1 MKETAV
7 NIWDNAVSY
16 VGVKLVAAVKM
27 ALGDYNT
34 HRGWQIPSN
43 ENPYAPGY
51 MVKYPDGYISWC
63 PEAQFEEAN
72 ELSDN
77 LSFGHAIAAAKNG
90 NKIARVGWN
99 DKDMWVTCTPGKILD
114 MEVDDIWTGNVRDMA
129 IANGGKVEIL
139 PYMSMKTADNKLQI
153 GWAASQSDM
162 QANDWMVVG

>member
-63 PEAQFEEAN
+63 PEAQFEESN

-77 LSFGHAIAAAKNG
+77 LSFGHAITAAKKG
-90 NKIARVGWN
+90 HKIARLGWN
-99 DKDMWVTCTPGKILD
+99 GKGMFVIHVPGTKGIRLIPDTPYFNALEND
-114 MEVDDIWTGNVRDMA
+114 AEVWNID
-129 IANGGKVEIL
+129 IL
-139 PYMSMKTADNKLQI
+139 PHFDMFTAQSAFQP
-153 GWAASQSDM
+153 GWNASQSDM